1 MYSNDTV
8 MYFAPVA
15 SIGLDENA
23 PWLLR
28 TDVAERGALTTCVES
43 VVPVHGGLAQVSQPS
58 AQFEAS
64 SKPVELDRGVIE
76 VGLLIVNVVLTG
88 A

>member
-28 TDVAERGALTTCVES
+28 TDVAERVGLYTCVES
-43 VVPVHGGLAQVSQPS
+43 IEAVHGGLVQVSQPF
-58 AQFEAS
+58 AQLDAS
-64 SKPVELDRGVIE
+64 SNPVDPDNVVTELGV
-76 VGLLIVNVVLTG
+76 LIVNVVLTE